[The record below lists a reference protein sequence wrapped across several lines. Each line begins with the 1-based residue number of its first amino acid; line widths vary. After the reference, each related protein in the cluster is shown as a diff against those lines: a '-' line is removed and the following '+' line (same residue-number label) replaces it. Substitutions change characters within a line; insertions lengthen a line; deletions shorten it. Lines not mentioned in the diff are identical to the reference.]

1 MVLVT
6 VTPETVF
13 PGTPDPPQWPCS
25 PLVIHDCIVNDR
37 DAVDV
42 IPLCIVT
49 TGDNH
54 DGRID
59 PRSGNQIIGGF
70 VY

>member
-13 PGTPDPPQWPCS
+13 PEPRISTNGRVVR
-25 PLVIHDCIVNDR
+25 LVIHDCIVNDR

-54 DGRID
+54 DGELTRVPVI
-59 PRSGNQIIGGF
+59 N
-70 VY
+70 YW